1 MDVPDPRSISSFEPA
16 GFLFLLL
23 RFLLFLRFCDL
34 LFMIK
39 KYHMYIILNLFN
51 SLGHRFS
58 LLSTLVANAYTQAER
73 KDEKDSCS
81 NCYHQPVVPL
91 QNNCAMNNYS

>member
-39 KYHMYIILNLFN
+39 ISYVHIILNLFN
-51 SLGHRFS
+51 SQLRPSFF
-58 LLSTLVANAYTQAER
+58 LTFYTDSKCIHTGR
-73 KDEKDSCS
+73 EKG
-81 NCYHQPVVPL
+81 
-91 QNNCAMNNYS
+91 